1 MFAKFTVS
9 SFKTLPRAY
18 QTKFYSTS
26 KDWVITRAN
35 PCDKDRIL
43 SFVTKLFLKQNPL
56 AKALIKEPLPDLLT
70 KGFKNGIDQGLTVV
84 AKRSCCDSIIGVS
97 VNRKVSSSAACRIA
111 EISKEVTDCGLKKY
125 LQTLSK
131 IENESNLYN
140 KLNIDKMCLVG
151 TLTICDKFQG
161 KCLEEELVKKSLE
174 LAAEEY
180 SHAKFVCFAENH
192 KKIAEKLKMTKAW
205 KSPYIDLI
213 CTGNVEPRGIP
224 DTPNENVYVYYTE
237 LKNGEKP
244 CKPCS

>member
-9 SFKTLPRAY
+9 SFKTLPKTY
-18 QTKFYSTS
+18 QTKFFSTS
-26 KDWVITRAN
+26 KEWVITRAN

-43 SFVTKLFLKQNPL
+43 SFVTKLFLKQDLL
-56 AKALIKEPLPDLLT
+56 ANALIKEPLPDLLR
-70 KGFKNGIDQGLTVV
+70 KGFENGIDQGLTVV

-97 VNRKVSSSAACRIA
+97 VNRKVSPSAACRIA

-131 IENESNLYN
+131 IENDSNLNN
-140 KLNIDKMCLVG
+140 KLEKLSLVG
-151 TLTICDKFQG
+151 TMTICDKFKG
-161 KCLEEELVKKSLE
+161 RSLDEELVKKSLE
-174 LAAEEY
+174 LAAEKY
-180 SHAKFVCFAENH
+180 SHAKFICFAEHH

-205 KSPYIDLI
+205 NSSYIDLI
-213 CTGNVEPRGIP
+213 CTGGVAPRGIP
-224 DTPNENVYVYYTE
+224 DAPNKNVYVYYTE